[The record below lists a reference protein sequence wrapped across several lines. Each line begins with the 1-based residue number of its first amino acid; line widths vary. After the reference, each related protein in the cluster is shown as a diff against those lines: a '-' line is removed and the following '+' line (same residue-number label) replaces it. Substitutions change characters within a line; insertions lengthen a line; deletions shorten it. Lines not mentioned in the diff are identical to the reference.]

1 MQYKHLR
8 VFRHEPQNKV
18 KKKKKEKLKSE
29 QLDWG

>member
-18 KKKKKEKLKSE
+18 KKKKEKLKSE